1 MLKKVEI
8 LKTESPEGY
17 YLAFPREIKPSVG
30 DTTIGLNDVCKVVHI
45 IDKVGFSEFI
55 LSDGSALINPP
66 KIICPLSDI
75 SIDCEESGSYHMDPD
90 GFIHV
95 LVK

>member
-8 LKTESPEGY
+8 VKTESPEKY
-17 YLAFPREIKPSVG
+17 YVAFPRGVKPSVG
-30 DTTIGLNDVCKVVHI
+30 DTTIGLHGVCKVVHI

-55 LSDGSALINPP
+55 LSDGSALVNPI

-75 SIDCEESGSYHMDPD
+75 SMDFDESGSYNLDMD
-90 GFIHV
+90 GFIHI
-95 LVK
+95 LAK